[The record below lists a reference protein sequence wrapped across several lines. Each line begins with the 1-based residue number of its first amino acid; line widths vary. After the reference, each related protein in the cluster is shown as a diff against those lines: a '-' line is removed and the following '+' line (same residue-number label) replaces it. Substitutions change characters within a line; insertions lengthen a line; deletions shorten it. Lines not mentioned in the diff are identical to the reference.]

1 MHSALCPGDGHA
13 PQAGALRAA
22 AAAILRATHLLVA
35 AGAGMSADSGLATY
49 DAIADVRCY
58 HDRGL
63 SYADLCCPRLLETD
77 PALAYGFWGSCL
89 HSYRAAAPHAGYAL
103 VRRWCE
109 GREWYVYTYN
119 VDGLFAR
126 AGFDEARVC
135 EMHGRCERW
144 LPRDGSGGGA
154 VLIAPSHAI
163 AVDPHSRLLQGL
175 PSPPAHAACSDGS
188 AAAAAAACSGAEQLA
203 SALGAAGVPLDSL
216 RRPMRPAVSPISPP
230 PRARTAACASQL
242 SD

>member
-103 VRRWCE
+103 VR
-109 GREWYVYTYN
+109 G
-119 VDGLFAR
+119 
-126 AGFDEARVC
+126 
-135 EMHGRCERW
+135 
-144 LPRDGSGGGA
+144 
-154 VLIAPSHAI
+154 
-163 AVDPHSRLLQGL
+163 
-175 PSPPAHAACSDGS
+175 
-188 AAAAAAACSGAEQLA
+188 
-203 SALGAAGVPLDSL
+203 AGVVRLHIQRRRTLCACGFRRGACVRDARPL
-216 RRPMRPAVSPISPP
+216 
-230 PRARTAACASQL
+230 
-242 SD
+242 

>member
-89 HSYRAAAPHAGYAL
+89 HSYRAAAPHAGSGGAL
-103 VRRWCE
+103 RRRGSAGAGGQARWGARGGGVLRESIPEVLLRCTVRVA
-109 GREWYVYTYN
+109 GREV
-119 VDGLFAR
+119 A
-126 AGFDEARVC
+126 A
-135 EMHGRCERW
+135 
-144 LPRDGSGGGA
+144 GGA
-154 VLIAPSHAI
+154 DRP
-163 AVDPHSRLLQGL
+163 QE
-175 PSPPAHAACSDGS
+175 
-188 AAAAAAACSGAEQLA
+188 EQ
-203 SALGAAGVPLDSL
+203 
-216 RRPMRPAVSPISPP
+216 
-230 PRARTAACASQL
+230 TH
-242 SD
+242 